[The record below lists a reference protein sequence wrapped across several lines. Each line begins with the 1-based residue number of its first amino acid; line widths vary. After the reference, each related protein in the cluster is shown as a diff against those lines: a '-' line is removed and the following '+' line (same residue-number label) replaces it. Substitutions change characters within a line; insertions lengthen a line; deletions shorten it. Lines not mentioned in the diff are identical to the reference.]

1 MEAAIFLSQL
11 LHQCYKEFEG
21 SEGTVISK
29 PMAETDVKKDK
40 ESGGGN
46 TLLYTIFH
54 CEICG
59 TFLEFVTFSFL
70 SGGRNL
76 MGKLKFLRSETNII
90 AC

>member
-59 TFLEFVTFSFL
+59 TFLEFVTFSSSL
-70 SGGRNL
+70 WW
-76 MGKLKFLRSETNII
+76 KKFDGETQIFEVI
-90 AC
+90 D